1 MAAGISFRKLK
12 MTGQADSPRISF
24 WLIVILCL
32 PTFVALLVVLTSTM
46 RPNMSVYLLIP
57 LAFVAPS
64 CLLGAVIMAIQ
75 VRRSMP
81 RQLFRG
87 TCVVLLLAL
96 VAAAAAITIVC
107 SVLISFQRA
116 SARIIQRSTAFIRAR
131 SREISHALSGRVAF
145 VTGASQG
152 IGRACALRLATAG
165 AAVAVAA
172 RNQEKLNELVHEI
185 TAAGGTA
192 AAFPLDVTDEEQV
205 KVMIKAA
212 AAQFGKIDI
221 LVNNAGI
228 TRDQLVMRM
237 KRADWDAVLQ
247 TNLTSAYLC
256 IQQVSISMVKQRWG
270 RIINIASVFGQMG
283 QAGQANYSASKA
295 GLIGLTMAI
304 ARELGSRNITCN
316 AVAPGFIETAMTEV
330 LGEEFKQNAAKQIPL
345 GRVGSPAD
353 VANAVAF
360 LASDEA
366 SYITGHVLNVN
377 GGMLMG

>member
-1 MAAGISFRKLK
+1 MPLK
-12 MTGQADSPRISF
+12 D
-24 WLIVILCL
+24 
-32 PTFVALLVVLTSTM
+32 
-46 RPNMSVYLLIP
+46 
-57 LAFVAPS
+57 
-64 CLLGAVIMAIQ
+64 
-75 VRRSMP
+75 
-81 RQLFRG
+81 
-87 TCVVLLLAL
+87 
-96 VAAAAAITIVC
+96 
-107 SVLISFQRA
+107 
-116 SARIIQRSTAFIRAR
+116 
-131 SREISHALSGRVAF
+131 RVAF

-152 IGRACALRLATAG
+152 IGRACALKLAAEG

-172 RNQEKLNELVHEI
+172 RNQEKLNELVNEI
-185 TAAGGTA
+185 TASGGKA
-192 AAFPLDVTDEEQV
+192 AAYALDVTDEDQV
-205 KVMIKAA
+205 KSTIKAA
-212 AAQFGKIDI
+212 TAYFGKIDI

-237 KRADWDAVLQ
+237 KRPDWDAVLQ

-256 IQQVSISMVKQRWG
+256 IQQVSVTMLKQRWG

-330 LGEEFKQNAAKQIPL
+330 LGEEFRQNAAKQIPL

-360 LASDEA
+360 LASDQA